1 MDVKKKAMIDAL
13 QKNLGNVTLAA
24 KSIDIDRTTHY
35 VWMNNDIDYANQ
47 INDIDNIVLD
57 FAESSLFK
65 QIKEGNVTATIF
77 LLKTRGKS
85 RGYVEKNELNLSG
98 ELKQDSEITIKFA
111 NGNYPTESA

>member
-65 QIKEGNVTATIF
+65 QIKEGNTAATIF
-77 LLKTRGKS
+77 LLKTKGRF
-85 RGYVEKNELNLSG
+85 RGYLEKSEV
-98 ELKQDSEITIKFA
+98 KHEITEFKLSDLVKFKDDR
-111 NGNYPTESA
+111 TT